1 MHKVLSE
8 WNILNSFISNFE
20 NILKTSDVCWSL
32 GFVPI
37 ENLGLKLLTKS
48 I

>member
-1 MHKVLSE
+1 MHKGLSK
-8 WNILNSFISNFE
+8 WNILNSLISNFE
-20 NILKTSDVCWSL
+20 NILKRSDVCWSL

-37 ENLGLKLLTKS
+37 ENLGLQLLTEG